1 MKTKN
6 VDQPEFSIRCSHENT
21 WALSHPTT
29 CLCVSSCCEGMTVPV
44 MPPQKKCVQHRL
56 KSKTKQSTFW
66 KWSSELSIQTWWIS
80 GTGSNPPQSEF
91 LSKCC
96 AQCNYKHDIAVD
108 VSSTNPQIWLLCLLK
123 LQARSWS
130 SANIAALIFPW
141 IPKATA
147 LILKVRRLRAAVLKL
162 AVKRPRPFIV
172 PATSPTQLHQLH
184 FVILLFCLCLLCHIS
199 HFSHLGRLYKH
210 SLEHLV
216 PVQHS
221 RGCGNVSTSP
231 QV

>member
-1 MKTKN
+1 MLVCVVVWWRHDYSCHASTKKI
-6 VDQPEFSIRCSHENT
+6 VYNT
-21 WALSHPTT
+21 GWNLKQNRALSENEA
-29 CLCVSSCCEGMTVPV
+29 VN
-44 MPPQKKCVQHRL
+44 
-56 KSKTKQSTFW
+56 
-66 KWSSELSIQTWWIS
+66 LSIQTWWIS

-147 LILKVRRLRAAVLKL
+147 LILKVRRLKAAVLKL

-184 FVILLFCLCLLCHIS
+184 FVILLLCLCLLCHIS